1 MLTRIEA
8 SWSDAVTVEVEPT
21 TEPESSLMTRAGIVS
36 VRLAHG
42 AALAVTLPDGS
53 SALAP
58 ADGSPV
64 RFEAVIGLTVLGP
77 EAPAKHTRALPAVS
91 HDHED
96 AADGTI
102 LVSELRAVLEEY
114 TDDTLVGIDVLSAAL
129 DRSQELSAAPGASA
143 GVTRGSAPEPEY
155 DDATVTVGR
164 KRGRRAVLAAAEA
177 ASAPATAP
185 ASGAAPGAPVPASA
199 PVQLPAEPGAPSPAP
214 ADRVPAARPLSFTR
228 PVVSGTTLAATPP
241 EPAPEAAPEQARAGA
256 PLASA
261 EALAVAPPAA
271 QPPAAAST
279 AATPAGAPAV
289 AEPGHTSAGSTTLDE
304 AEDADATTVAPR
316 ALLRSGG
323 STPQGA
329 ASSPPAPAEPLS
341 FAPGFTPPAPAAP
354 SVEPAPPAPLAAPAA
369 ADEDPDLT
377 TVVSRALKAAPPQQ
391 PAQPAQAGQP
401 TNAVAPAGGHQ
412 PASEPASTAPA
423 SATAPSPQPVAA
435 EPAAPAP
442 KAPEPEDP
450 DLTTVGPRGLLSD
463 ATVAAAPRALAAPSG
478 VVAPPPAAGTAA
490 PGLAP
495 SGLELAPDVDPD
507 LTTVGR
513 RQQRAPRVA
522 PAHRVPPAPTPLPAA
537 EEHGTRLLVQ
547 DAHGTRD
554 VPLAGTIVI
563 GRTPSPAQ
571 VRERDARGLVV
582 VPTGTGVSHSHAA
595 IRRQGSVVLVRDL
608 WSTNGTR
615 VRSAGV
621 PPFRLRDGEEVP
633 VSDGTVVELGDG
645 VVITIVER
653 GES

>member
-21 TEPESSLMTRAGIVS
+21 TAPESSLMTRAGTVS

-77 EAPAKHTRALPAVS
+77 EAPAKQTRALPAVS

-114 TDDTLVGIDVLSAAL
+114 TDDTLVGLDVLSAAL
-129 DRSQELSAAPGASA
+129 DRSQVLPAAPGASA

-164 KRGRRAVLAAAEA
+164 KRGRRAVLAAAQA

-199 PVQLPAEPGAPSPAP
+199 SVQLPAEPGAPSP

-228 PVVSGTTLAATPP
+228 PVVSGTTLAVAPP
-241 EPAPEAAPEQARAGA
+241 EPAPEQARAA
-256 PLASA
+256 EPRASA
-261 EALAVAPPAA
+261 EALAVAPPPA

-289 AEPGHTSAGSTTLDE
+289 AEPGPASAGSTTLDE

-323 STPQGA
+323 STPPGA
-329 ASSPPAPAEPLS
+329 ATTPPAPAEPLS

-354 SVEPAPPAPLAAPAA
+354 SVEPAPPAAPAA

-391 PAQPAQAGQP
+391 PAQAGQP
-401 TNAVAPAGGHQ
+401 THAVAPAHGHQ
-412 PASEPASTAPA
+412 PAPEPAPAAPT
-423 SATAPSPQPVAA
+423 SATPPSPQPVAA
-435 EPAAPAP
+435 EPAAPAQN
-442 KAPEPEDP
+442 APEAEDP
-450 DLTTVGPRGLLSD
+450 DLTTVGPRGRLSD
-463 ATVAAAPRALAAPSG
+463 ATVAAAPKTLAAPSDL
-478 VVAPPPAAGTAA
+478 VAPPPAAGTAA
-490 PGLAP
+490 PGRAP

-522 PAHRVPPAPTPLPAA
+522 PAHRVPPASTPLPAA